1 MLDSRIHDILTLA
14 FFLLWRHLID
24 DLLLLLG
31 FLLSQQSC
39 LLSRKLIILGG
50 FLGRMM
56 PPTLKG
62 REEIIEQDTL
72 ARLHLSPF
80 ALGCLLLAIGGARFR
95 CATAARAHRRND
107 VLGVNLSSR
116 LCIVAMLLGG
126 GLRVAGSAVM
136 EYATGLWAFG
146 GAAALGPGWKERGRF
161 RAHGA
166 IRVLLNDGLLL
177 LDDLLELLFAELA
190 EEFFVKDGHYA
201 TFLLL
206 CYQLLQKNGLIILR
220 RHM

>member
-1 MLDSRIHDILTLA
+1 MDQKLLLLLRRQLLKELLLLLRIEALQRCHQLHSLLLELCLLLHRGGTLLDSRIHDILALA
-14 FFLLWRHLID
+14 LFLLWRHLID

-56 PPTLKG
+56 STTLKG

-80 ALGCLLLAIGGARFR
+80 ALGCLLLAIGGARLR

-116 LCIVAMLLGG
+116 LCIVTMLLSG
-126 GLRVAGSAVM
+126 GLRVAGNAVM
-136 EYATGLWAFG
+136 EHATGLWAFG
-146 GAAALGPGWKERGRF
+146 GAAALGPWWEERG
-161 RAHGA
+161 
-166 IRVLLNDGLLL
+166 
-177 LDDLLELLFAELA
+177 
-190 EEFFVKDGHYA
+190 
-201 TFLLL
+201 
-206 CYQLLQKNGLIILR
+206 
-220 RHM
+220 